1 MSSLLEGNSLQPT
14 LIAKEIW
21 SLARTIAG
29 ARCPSSETRCS
40 IATTTKVGESVLPTG
55 CVRLLRHLCFEVCT
69 VGKTSLFRS
78 VRGWQANGMQP
89 CSTTPA
95 KRHGLGHRRLMLG
108 AMTEM
113 KSAPGAKTV
122 VPSIHNN
129 NNNDNNNKTETSAY
143 TQRQSGA
150 RSGSPQ

>member
-29 ARCPSSETRCS
+29 ARCPSSETRCFP
-40 IATTTKVGESVLPTG
+40 IATTTKVRESVLDIASSASDVLTG

-69 VGKTSLFRS
+69 VGKASLFRS

-89 CSTTPA
+89 CSSTPA
-95 KRHGLGHRRLMLG
+95 KRHGLVRTSYAWGYDLDEIG
-108 AMTEM
+108 
-113 KSAPGAKTV
+113 PGGQNGRT
-122 VPSIHNN
+122 I
-129 NNNDNNNKTETSAY
+129 Y
-143 TQRQSGA
+143 T
-150 RSGSPQ
+150 